1 MKVIGITGPIGSGKS
16 YVSKIF
22 SDNGFAVIDTDEV
35 YHRLVDSET
44 DVVNEIAEHFG
55 NVRNKN
61 GGIDRDALSK
71 IVFSNKDAL
80 KELNLIT
87 HRHVLCETK
96 KLLEFYKS
104 NGQAFTVLEVPLMFE
119 GGFDKLCDIVISVVA
134 DDSIRLERIMK
145 RNGYSY
151 SEAQNRLKNQ
161 KSNEFYIAN
170 SQKVLYNNV
179 SNDVKIDVLRI
190 IDELKN
196 GGK

>member
-80 KELNLIT
+80 MELNLIT

-96 KLLEFYKS
+96 KLLEFYKN

-179 SNDVKIDVLRI
+179 SNDVENDVLRM